1 MSKQQKSDLR
11 IKNRKPKR
19 RHPILRAVVLIVLVA
34 LFLAGGYA
42 ARFYSQAKKAVAK
55 TYDPVST
62 KAVNSD
68 LNGKKPISILL
79 MGTDTGAFGRTD
91 TGRSDTLM
99 LVTIN
104 PKEKKTTML
113 SIPRDTLAEMVGTG
127 DQSPTYEKINAAYS
141 YGKSDAAIKTVE
153 KLLNVPI
160 NYYVTVNME
169 GLQKIV
175 DAVGGVDVNVPFTWT
190 DANTGGQT
198 FKKGKA
204 HLNGELALA
213 YARMRDEDPE
223 GDYGRQKRQQE
234 VINQIVKHLM
244 SVKSLTNYQ
253 KVMDSLSSSMRTNL
267 TFDDMMAIAQ
277 NYRSS
282 ASTIERKQLQ
292 GIGVYIDN
300 AAYQVMKTDTL
311 QKASDEM
318 RAQLGLSKKT
328 LNNFNTHQNE
338 INNSLGFDWTGNNP
352 VYTVSL
358 DGVTTGP

>member
-1 MSKQQKSDLR
+1 MSKQQDSNLR
-11 IKNRKPKR
+11 TTHDKPKR
-19 RHPILRAVVLIVLVA
+19 RRPILRAVVVIALVA

-62 KAVNSD
+62 KAVDSD
-68 LNGKKPISILL
+68 LDGKKPISILL
-79 MGTDTGAFGRTD
+79 MGTDTGAFGRKD

-104 PKEKKTTML
+104 PKEKKTTMV

-127 DQSPTYEKINAAYS
+127 NDSSTYEKINAAYS
-141 YGKSDAAIKTVE
+141 YGKSSAAIKAVE

-234 VINQIVKHLM
+234 VINQIVKHLL

-277 NYRSS
+277 NYRAS
-282 ASTIERKQLQ
+282 AGTIERKQLR

-311 QKASDEM
+311 QKTSDEL
-318 RAQLGLSKKT
+318 REQLGLQSEK
-328 LNNFNTHQNE
+328 LSNFNTRQNE
-338 INNSLGFDWTGNNP
+338 INNAAGFDWTANNP

-358 DGVTTGP
+358 DGATTGP